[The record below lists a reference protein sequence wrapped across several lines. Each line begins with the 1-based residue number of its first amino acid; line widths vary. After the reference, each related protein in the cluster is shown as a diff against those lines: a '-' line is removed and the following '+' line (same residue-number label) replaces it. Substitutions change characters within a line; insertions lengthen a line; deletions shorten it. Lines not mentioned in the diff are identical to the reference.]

1 MRDWDPR
8 RADMTEPPPAVQKQ
22 GALFESKCRWG
33 RLGERRRV
41 SAWLY
46 VTPAGLRLAEAIAG
60 LPRAERT
67 HEIPYHELVAVEL
80 RTRITGSSSEAS
92 VVLRA
97 LRGRPLAIED
107 LPLARA
113 EELAELVSR
122 LMRQRIDGLTN

>member
-1 MRDWDPR
+1 MRTDTDHR
-8 RADMTEPPPAVQKQ
+8 
-22 GALFESKCRWG
+22 ALFAAKCRWG

-46 VTPAGLRLAEAIAG
+46 VTPTSLRLAEAIAG

-67 HEIPYHELVAVEL
+67 HQIPYHELAAVEL
-80 RTRITGSSSEAS
+80 RTRIRGSSSEAT

-97 LRGRPLAIED
+97 LQGRPLAIED
-107 LPLARA
+107 MPPARA

-122 LMRQRIDGLTN
+122 LMHQRIDGLTN